1 MSVVGPFS
9 FELNECNEWMNE
21 WMNQYRLVN
30 VRRMDLWFNGLKRPI
45 ENRWFLQPQ
54 KYIIYYVCT
63 NIKGGMIIWKID
75 GCIDWEILKVIYEFS
90 SYNLKTIQFFHFLTK
105 IKGGTHQC
113 AEISKVFYQSLET
126 TKSYLDRKFLCGIF
140 RTNWLTDGRTSSNP

>member
-1 MSVVGPFS
+1 
-9 FELNECNEWMNE
+9 
-21 WMNQYRLVN
+21 
-30 VRRMDLWFNGLKRPI
+30 
-45 ENRWFLQPQ
+45 
-54 KYIIYYVCT
+54 
-63 NIKGGMIIWKID
+63 MIIWKTE

-140 RTNWLTDGRTSSNP
+140 WTNWLTDWLTDRRTDGCKSIAMGRVDKKDIDYQWVKMNQWVKRGSKKKLGSFNKGCE

>member
-1 MSVVGPFS
+1 MINWLL
-9 FELNECNEWMNE
+9 LNWIEWMNE
-21 WMNQYRLVN
+21 WMNEWVSEWMNQCRLVN
-30 VRRMDLWFNGLKRPI
+30 MRQMDPRFNGLKRPI

-63 NIKGGMIIWKID
+63 NIKGGMIIWKIV
-75 GCIDWEILKVIYEFS
+75 GCIDWEILKI
-90 SYNLKTIQFFHFLTK
+90 YNLKTIHFFHFLTK
-105 IKGGTHQC
+105 IKGGTHQS
-113 AEISKVFYQSLET
+113 AEILKVFYQSLET